1 MGRRNGERSA
11 IACGTVRAVGSSV
24 SGASDATW
32 EGPTWQASNAEGCMA
47 ALHAASGHVTR
58 VDIRHVRI
66 DGDDALTWFDV
77 IIGDVPPRPVAN

>member
-1 MGRRNGERSA
+1 
-11 IACGTVRAVGSSV
+11 
-24 SGASDATW
+24 
-32 EGPTWQASNAEGCMA
+32 MA